1 MNPNVDQYLVEGCM
15 RCKYGG
21 TPDCKVNTWR
31 EHLKLLRNI
40 VIDCGLTED
49 FKWKQ
54 ACYTYNDRN
63 VLLVTAFKEF
73 ATISFFK
80 GALLSDSQGLMAAPG
95 DNSQAY
101 RQLRFTSI
109 DQILE
114 LEAEIRAYI
123 FEAIEIEKAGLKIN
137 FAQKEELV
145 YPEELTEILN
155 KDARLKEAFENLT
168 PGRQRGYILFF
179 SAAKQSQTR
188 KTRIEK
194 YIPNILT
201 GKGMQD
207 R

>member
-54 ACYTYNDRN
+54 PCYTYNDRN

-194 YIPNILT
+194 YIPKIFE
-201 GKGMQD
+201 GRGFHD

>member
-54 ACYTYNDRN
+54 PCYTYNDRN

-80 GALLSDSQGLMAAPG
+80 GALLSDGQGLMAAPG

-194 YIPNILT
+194 YIPNILM

>member
-54 ACYTYNDRN
+54 PCYTYNDRN

-168 PGRQRGYILFF
+168 PGRQRGYILFS
-179 SAAKQSQTR
+179 SAAKQAQTS

>member
-54 ACYTYNDRN
+54 PCYTYNDRN

-194 YIPNILT
+194 YIPNILM

>member
-1 MNPNVDQYLVEGCM
+1 M

-54 ACYTYNDRN
+54 PCYTYNDRN

-101 RQLRFTSI
+101 RQLRFPSI

>member
-54 ACYTYNDRN
+54 PCYTYNDRN

-80 GALLSDSQGLMAAPG
+80 GALLSDGQGLMAAPG

>member
-54 ACYTYNDRN
+54 PCYTYNDRN

>member
-1 MNPNVDQYLVEGCM
+1 M
-15 RCKYGG
+15 
-21 TPDCKVNTWR
+21 
-31 EHLKLLRNI
+31 
-40 VIDCGLTED
+40 TED

-54 ACYTYNDRN
+54 PCYTYNDRN

>member
-54 ACYTYNDRN
+54 PCYTYNDRN

-155 KDARLKEAFENLT
+155 KDARWREAFENLT

>member
-1 MNPNVDQYLVEGCM
+1 M

-54 ACYTYNDRN
+54 PCYTYNDRN